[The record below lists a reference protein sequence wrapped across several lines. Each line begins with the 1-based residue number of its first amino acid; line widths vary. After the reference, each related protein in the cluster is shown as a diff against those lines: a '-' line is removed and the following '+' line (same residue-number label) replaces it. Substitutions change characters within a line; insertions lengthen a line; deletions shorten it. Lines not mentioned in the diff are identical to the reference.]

1 MSWLQR
7 AAEALEDA
15 LDWDDDPPAMAGED
29 VDDDQLEAS
38 P

>member
-15 LDWDDDPPAMAGED
+15 LDWDDDLPVEVAGD
-29 VDDDQLEAS
+29 PDDSQAEAS